1 MSYELGKLSV
11 REFADIEFY
20 NIPRPK
26 VFFLFFYNFWY
37 VYHHEPG

>member
-1 MSYELGKLSV
+1 M

-26 VFFLFFYNFWY
+26 VFFSFSTIFDMYTIMSKDNI
-37 VYHHEPG
+37 